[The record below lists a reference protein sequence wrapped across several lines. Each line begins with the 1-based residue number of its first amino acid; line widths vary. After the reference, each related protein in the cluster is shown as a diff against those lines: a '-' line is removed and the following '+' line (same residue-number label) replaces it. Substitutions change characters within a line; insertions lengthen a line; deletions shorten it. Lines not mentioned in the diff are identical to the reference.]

1 MPLKSFSDIDVDNRT
16 VVLRLDLNV
25 PLNGDAILSDAR
37 IQSALPTIQQLMQ
50 KRAKVIIMSHLGRPK
65 GFDAQYSLKVVAE
78 KLSEYLK
85 ISVPLFSLD
94 QKPPALQPGQVA
106 LLENV
111 RFYPGETENDERL
124 ARQYAKLGDIF
135 VMDAF
140 AVSHRKHASTY
151 GAIMQSQEAVM
162 GPLLASELDALNN
175 ALQNPESPVVAIVGG
190 GKVSTKLA
198 VLNYLIEKV
207 DTLIVGGA
215 IANTFLKA
223 SGVFVGASLVEED
236 LIETA
241 KQILEKAKTNDKQLW
256 LPKDVIVA
264 AHIDDETVAEK
275 NVDELSAADC
285 IFDIGPKSRSEL
297 AKILNEASTIIW
309 NGPVGVFEKPQFAQ
323 GTNALGKAVAASK
336 AFSIAGGGE
345 TIAAI
350 EQAQVAEKIS
360 QLSTGGGAF
369 LALLEGNPLP
379 AITAL
384 DEKSKT
390 MTSEVSAS

>member
-1 MPLKSFSDIDVDNRT
+1 MSLKSFSDINVDNRT

-25 PLNGDAILSDAR
+25 PLDGDAILSDAR
-37 IQSALPTIQQLMQ
+37 IQSALPTVQLLMQ

-85 ISVPLFSLD
+85 IPVPLFSLD
-94 QKPPALQPGQVA
+94 QKPPVLQPGQVA

-111 RFYPGETENDERL
+111 RFYSGETENDEPL
-124 ARQYAKLGDIF
+124 AHQYARLGAIF

-151 GAIMQSQEAVM
+151 GVILQSQEAVM
-162 GPLLASELDALNN
+162 GPLLASELQALNN

-198 VLNYLIEKV
+198 VLNNLIEKV

-223 SGVFVGASLVEED
+223 RGVFVGASLVEEE

-241 KQILEKAKTNDKQLW
+241 KEILEKAKANSKQLW
-256 LPKDVIVA
+256 LPSDVIVA

-275 NVDELSAADC
+275 SVDELSAADC
-285 IFDIGPKSRSEL
+285 IFDIGAKSRSEL
-297 AKILNEASTIIW
+297 AHILKEANTIIW

-323 GTNALGKAVAASK
+323 GTKALGKAVAASK

-350 EQAQVAEKIS
+350 EQAQVSEEIS

>member
-1 MPLKSFSDIDVDNRT
+1 MPLKSFSDIDFDNRT

-25 PLNGDAILSDAR
+25 PLDGGTILSDAR
-37 IQSALPTIQQLMQ
+37 IQSSLPTIQQLMQ
-50 KRAKVIIMSHLGRPK
+50 KGAKVIIMSHLGRPK
-65 GFDAQYSLKVVAE
+65 GYDAQYSLKVVAE

-85 ISVPLFSLD
+85 FPVPLFSLD
-94 QKPPALQPGQVA
+94 QKPPVLKPGQVA

-124 ARQYAKLGDIF
+124 ALQYAKLGDVF

-151 GAIMQSQEAVM
+151 GVIMQSQIAVM
-162 GPLLASELDALNN
+162 GPLLASELNALNN

-198 VLNYLIEKV
+198 VLNNLIEKV

-223 SGVFVGASLVEED
+223 SGLFVGASLVEND

-241 KQILEKAKTNDKQLW
+241 KQILDKAKTNNKQLW

-285 IFDIGPKSRSEL
+285 IFDIGTQSRREL
-297 AKILNEASTIIW
+297 ANILNEAKTIIW

-323 GTNALGKAVAASK
+323 GTKALGNAIAASK

-379 AITAL
+379 AVTAL

-390 MTSEVSAS
+390 MTSEVPAS